1 MQASEFFAGY
11 LLEQSLSVDNL
22 FVFVL
27 LFGYFKVLRALPC
40 CFTQQCSERVASPRL
55 QVPKAYE
62 AKVLEYGI
70 LGAAGLRAV
79 FICAWRDL
87 SGRRALLTRPTRS
100 PVLGAVVLERF
111 RPVLLA
117 FAALL
122 LFSSA
127 KILFGGDEEE
137 EDSMDDNAVVSLVRR
152 LLPVSPAYDGDAFF
166 TQVDGVR
173 TATPLLLVLVVI
185 ELSDLVFAVDSIP
198 AVFGVTTD
206 PFIVYTSN
214 MFAIAV
220 RRLSFLAWFLPG
232 TDVCVGQ
239 TGTSLAV
246 PARCG
251 RHGRA
256 EVPRQSGVPCA
267 GLHWRQDGCRR
278 GF

>member
-1 MQASEFFAGY
+1 M
-11 LLEQSLSVDNL
+11 
-22 FVFVL
+22 
-27 LFGYFKVLRALPC
+27 
-40 CFTQQCSERVASPRL
+40 
-55 QVPKAYE
+55 
-62 AKVLEYGI
+62 
-70 LGAAGLRAV
+70 
-79 FICAWRDL
+79 
-87 SGRRALLTRPTRS
+87 
-100 PVLGAVVLERF
+100 VLERF

-137 EDSMDDNAVVSLVRR
+137 EDSMEDNAVVSLVRR

-220 RRLSFLAWFLPG
+220 RHHLFLALFPPG
-232 TDVCVGQ
+232 ADRCVGQ

-246 PARCG
+246 PARRG
-251 RHGRA
+251 RHG
-256 EVPRQSGVPCA
+256 
-267 GLHWRQDGCRR
+267 
-278 GF
+278 

>member
-1 MQASEFFAGY
+1 M
-11 LLEQSLSVDNL
+11 
-22 FVFVL
+22 
-27 LFGYFKVLRALPC
+27 
-40 CFTQQCSERVASPRL
+40 
-55 QVPKAYE
+55 
-62 AKVLEYGI
+62 
-70 LGAAGLRAV
+70 
-79 FICAWRDL
+79 
-87 SGRRALLTRPTRS
+87 
-100 PVLGAVVLERF
+100 LGAVVLERF

-127 KILFGGDEEE
+127 KILFGSDEEE

-220 RRLSFLAWFLPG
+220 RCHSLHASFPPG
-232 TDVCVGQ
+232 ADGCVRQ
-239 TGTSLAV
+239 TGASLAV
-246 PARCG
+246 PAGRG
-251 RHGRA
+251 RHGGT
-256 EVPRQSGVPCA
+256 EVP
-267 GLHWRQDGCRR
+267 
-278 GF
+278 

>member
-1 MQASEFFAGY
+1 M
-11 LLEQSLSVDNL
+11 
-22 FVFVL
+22 
-27 LFGYFKVLRALPC
+27 
-40 CFTQQCSERVASPRL
+40 
-55 QVPKAYE
+55 
-62 AKVLEYGI
+62 
-70 LGAAGLRAV
+70 
-79 FICAWRDL
+79 
-87 SGRRALLTRPTRS
+87 
-100 PVLGAVVLERF
+100 LERF

-137 EDSMDDNAVVSLVRR
+137 EDSMEDNAVVSLVRR

-166 TQVDGVR
+166 TQVDGIR

-220 RRLSFLAWFLPG
+220 RHHLFLALFPPELTAASGKQALRSLFPLVAG
-232 TDVCVGQ
+232 AMGELKYLDKAVSLVLGFIGAKMVADVAFDVHVS
-239 TGTSLAV
+239 TSVSLAV
-246 PARCG
+246 VFGALS
-251 RHGRA
+251 A
-256 EVPRQSGVPCA
+256 GV
-267 GLHWRQDGCRR
+267 GLSLAMPDADKPEEQ
-278 GF
+278 